1 MHSRILQIH
10 NLLRRQILLLN
21 IYFGI
26 QLNQYLLSLVMTV
39 PVRDLVFDLDESYKL
54 RNDINS
60 WSHISVWNR
69 EESVSDD
76 QFSHNSYNRW

>member
-60 WSHISVWNR
+60 
-69 EESVSDD
+69 
-76 QFSHNSYNRW
+76 